1 MIAEKTQQMISIDN
15 LQPDTEYEFIL
26 ITSVDFGRTD
36 PSHASQRTVVAAPAA
51 NVESVRSSEF
61 EISWPVDDQCDDY
74 HVTMM
79 PPSGQIFHENNH
91 VRVTDVLPKS
101 SFTIDVVCVVAFG
114 ESDTTNVHVNTVIAP
129 PQPTLDEIRSTVA
142 KVSWQN
148 QNDQFSRFEI
158 KLITSDS
165 NELLVISEDNL
176 VLDLL
181 NPSTGYII
189 QFDAFT
195 MSGEH
200 CDSVELSFKTAPSP
214 PSIIF
219 DAIRS
224 SAVDLVW
231 NGDVAFDHF
240 EMTFEPSVGA
250 LPNQIF
256 GSSLSIANLQ
266 SKTTFTCTIVG
277 VTDTGKSDAFTTSFT
292 TAPEPPYSMIT
303 NVKTSEMNIEWDMIP
318 EATHAELT
326 IFPEVSYLN
335 EAGFIKVISTEYV
348 ARELT
353 PETDYEVSLSLVING
368 NTRTD
373 PVIMSRRTAPSA
385 PIVVASGITS
395 SEVQLGWST
404 IDEISHYVLDVFP
417 KTEQVP
423 DKLQESEV
431 KLNVLLGRLFD
442 I

>member
-1 MIAEKTQQMISIDN
+1 MINIDN
-15 LQPDTEYEFIL
+15 LQPNTVYDFIL

-36 PSHASQRTVVAAPAA
+36 PSIATQRTVVAAPIIT
-51 NVESVRSSEF
+51 VESVRSSEF
-61 EISWPVDDQCDDY
+61 EISWPVNEQCGDY
-74 HVTMM
+74 QVTMM
-79 PPSGQIFHENNH
+79 PPSGQIFHEVN
-91 VRVTDVLPKS
+91 RVKVKDVLPKS
-101 SFTIDVVCVVAFG
+101 SFAIDVVCIVAFG
-114 ESDTTNVHVNTVIAP
+114 ESDTANVRVNTVIAP
-129 PQPTLDEIRSTVA
+129 PQPVLDEIRSTVA
-142 KVSWQN
+142 KLSWTN

-158 KLITSDS
+158 KLITTGS
-165 NELLVISEDNL
+165 NELIVISEDNL

-181 NPSTGYII
+181 NPSTEYII

-195 MSGEH
+195 VSGEH

-224 SAVDLVW
+224 STVDLVW
-231 NGDVAFDHF
+231 TGDVAFDHF
-240 EMTFEPSVGA
+240 EMTFEPSVGV
-250 LPNQIF
+250 LPSQIF
-256 GSSLSIANLQ
+256 GSSLSIGHLQ
-266 SKTTFTCTIVG
+266 SDTLFTCTIVG
-277 VTDTGKSDAFTTSFT
+277 VTDTGKSDALTTSFT
-292 TAPEPPYSMIT
+292 TAPEPPIAT
-303 NVKTSEMNIEWDMIP
+303 IANVKTSEMSIEWEMIP

-335 EAGFIKVISTEYV
+335 EAGYIKVISTEYM
-348 ARELT
+348 ARELM
-353 PETDYEVSLSLVING
+353 PETDYEISLSLIING

-404 IDEISHYVLDVFP
+404 IDDISHYVLDVFP

-431 KLNVLLGRLFD
+431 KLNVLLGRLFN